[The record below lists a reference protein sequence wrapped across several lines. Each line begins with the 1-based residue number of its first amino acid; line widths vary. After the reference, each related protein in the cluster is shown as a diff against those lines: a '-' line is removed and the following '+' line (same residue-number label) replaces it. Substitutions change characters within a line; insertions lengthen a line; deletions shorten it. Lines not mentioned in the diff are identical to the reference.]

1 MRQRLFLALSVV
13 FALGFSLEVES
24 QDGIVRGKAYRIV
37 DGAFDSRTYDGF
49 RRYHAACSHCHGP
62 DGLGSMFAG
71 SLVEQIPDI
80 ETFRYVVLTG
90 VRRDAGI
97 MKGFAQDPNI
107 APYIDDIYA
116 YLQARADGVLPRGR
130 PDKVINK

>member
-1 MRQRLFLALSVV
+1 MRRRLFPAFSVV
-13 FALGFSLEVES
+13 FALGFSPEVES
-24 QDGIVRGKAYRIV
+24 QDSIVRGKAYRIV
-37 DGAFDSRTYDGF
+37 DGAIDSRTYNGF

-71 SLVEQIPDI
+71 SLVEQIPGI
-80 ETFRYVVLTG
+80 ETFRHVVLTG
-90 VRRDAGI
+90 VRRDVGI

-130 PDKVINK
+130 PDKVIYK

>member
-1 MRQRLFLALSVV
+1 MRQTLILALSVV
-13 FALGFSLEVES
+13 FAPGFGLEVES
-24 QDGIVRGKAYRIV
+24 HDGIVRGKAYRIV
-37 DGAFDSRTYDGF
+37 DGAIDSRTYDGF

-71 SLVEQIPDI
+71 SLIEQIPDI
-80 ETFRYVVLTG
+80 ETFRHVVLTG

-107 APYIDDIYA
+107 APYIDNIYA

-130 PDKVINK
+130 PDKVISK